1 MTEKMN
7 TIADDFNN
15 LSEKEQD
22 VVLHKIMAQKYGT
35 LIEKVDSKEDLSF
48 NDRFLAIATDFI
60 IKELYEKI
68 K

>member
-15 LSEKEQD
+15 LSEKEQN
-22 VVLHKIMAQKYGT
+22 VVLHKIMAQKYAN
-35 LIEKVDSKEDLSF
+35 LIEKVDNNEDLPF
-48 NDRFLAIATDFI
+48 VDRFVAIATDFI
-60 IKELYEKI
+60 IKELHEKI